1 MAVKEF
7 DARIQLKRDTSANWT
22 NNNPVILNGE
32 IIIVDT
38 ADGKTRTKTGNGI
51 KTYTQLP
58 FDDEAIYSALNSKCD
73 ASVAVTVTLLANGW
87 NDEGKQTVLV
97 NGLGATQNG
106 IASLTQNYSA
116 SEYEAIS
123 AAALMVYGQAEGSLT
138 FACNGDIPQVDIPI
152 MIILLG

>member
-38 ADGKTRTKTGNGI
+38 ANGGTRTKTGDGT

-58 FDDEAIYSALNSKCD
+58 FDDEAVYSALNNKCD
-73 ASVAVTVTLLANGW
+73 ASVAITATLLASAWSSGQ
-87 NDEGKQTVLV
+87 QTITVS
-97 NGLGATQNG
+97 GLGATQNG
-106 IASLTQNYSA
+106 IALPQNCSD
-116 SEYEAIS
+116 SEYEAVC
-123 AAALMVYGQAEGSLT
+123 AAGLMVTSQSAGSLT
-138 FACNGDIPQVDIPI
+138 FSANGEVPQIDIPI
-152 MIILLG
+152 LIILLG